1 MARTRAIGAAE
12 QACRMIEAILILLGC
27 QLVGETLTRGFGLPV
42 PGPVFGMAL
51 LFAALQVRARLRP
64 DAPGVE
70 SLPLGAVATFLLAN
84 LSLLF
89 VPAGAGITSHA
100 ATLSEHGV
108 GLIAALVLSTAVTLA
123 VTALVFVKVASLGSR
138 GDAP

>member
-1 MARTRAIGAAE
+1 
-12 QACRMIEAILILLGC
+12 MIEAILILLGC

-51 LFAALQVRARLRP
+51 LFAAVQVRARLRP

-138 GDAP
+138 GDTP

>member
-1 MARTRAIGAAE
+1 
-12 QACRMIEAILILLGC
+12 MIEAILILLGC

-42 PGPVFGMAL
+42 PGPVLGMAL

-100 ATLSEHGV
+100 ATLAEHGV
-108 GLIAALVLSTAVTLA
+108 GLITALVLSTAVTLA
-123 VTALVFVKVASLGSR
+123 VTALVFVKVAGLGRR

>member
-1 MARTRAIGAAE
+1 
-12 QACRMIEAILILLGC
+12 MIEAILILLSC

-42 PGPVFGMAL
+42 PGPVLGMAL
-51 LFAALQVRARLRP
+51 LFASLQVRARLQP

-70 SLPLGAVATFLLAN
+70 TLPLGAVATFLLAN

-100 ATLSEHGV
+100 ATLAEHGV

-123 VTALVFVKVASLGSR
+123 VTALVFVKVAGLGRR

>member
-1 MARTRAIGAAE
+1 
-12 QACRMIEAILILLGC
+12 MIEAILILLGC

-42 PGPVFGMAL
+42 PGPVLGMAL

-70 SLPLGAVATFLLAN
+70 SLPLGAVAPFLLAN

-100 ATLSEHGV
+100 ATLAEHGV
-108 GLIAALVLSTAVTLA
+108 GLITALVLSTAVTLA
-123 VTALVFVKVASLGSR
+123 VTALVFVKVAGLGR
-138 GDAP
+138 REDAP

>member
-1 MARTRAIGAAE
+1 
-12 QACRMIEAILILLGC
+12 
-27 QLVGETLTRGFGLPV
+27 
-42 PGPVFGMAL
+42 MAL
-51 LFAALQVRARLRP
+51 LFASLQVRARLQP

-70 SLPLGAVATFLLAN
+70 TLPLGAVATFLLAN

-100 ATLSEHGV
+100 ATLAEHGV

-123 VTALVFVKVASLGSR
+123 VTALVFVKVAGLGRR

>member
-1 MARTRAIGAAE
+1 
-12 QACRMIEAILILLGC
+12 MIEAILILLGC

-42 PGPVFGMAL
+42 PGPVLGMAL
-51 LFAALQVRARLRP
+51 LFAVLQVRTRLRP

-70 SLPLGAVATFLLAN
+70 SLPLGAVVTFLLAN

-89 VPAGAGITSHA
+89 VPAGTGITSHA
-100 ATLSEHGV
+100 ATLTEHGV
-108 GLIAALVLSTAVTLA
+108 GLITALVLSTAVTLA
-123 VTALVFVKVASLGSR
+123 VTALVFVKVAGLGRR